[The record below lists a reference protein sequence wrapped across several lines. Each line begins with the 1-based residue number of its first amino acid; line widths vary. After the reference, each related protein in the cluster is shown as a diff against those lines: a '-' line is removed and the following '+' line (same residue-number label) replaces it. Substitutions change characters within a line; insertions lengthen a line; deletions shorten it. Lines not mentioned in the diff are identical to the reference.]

1 MITVTKLGGARFAVN
16 ADLIERIQET
26 PDTMLLL
33 TDGVRYIVTEP
44 LSEVIDLIAAYR
56 ARVLALAFDL
66 RSTAAASTTPAASAT
81 PAGGAV

>member
-26 PDTMLLL
+26 PDTTLML
-33 TDGVRYIVTEP
+33 TDGVRYIVTES

-66 RSTAAASTTPAASAT
+66 RATPPVAAAPTAPV
-81 PAGGAV
+81 GGVL

>member
-1 MITVTKLGGARFAVN
+1 MITGTKLGGARFAVN

-26 PDTMLLL
+26 PDTTLLL
-33 TDGVRYIVTEP
+33 TGGVHYIVTES

-66 RSTAAASTTPAASAT
+66 RAPSGAAA
-81 PAGGAV
+81 GGES